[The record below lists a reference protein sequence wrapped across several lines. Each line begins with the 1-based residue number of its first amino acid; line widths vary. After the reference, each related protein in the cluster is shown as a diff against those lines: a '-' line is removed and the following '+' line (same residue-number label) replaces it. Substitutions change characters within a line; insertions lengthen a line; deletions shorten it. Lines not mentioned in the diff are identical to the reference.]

1 MFEQAEADEKAE
13 NGRSYPMA
21 MWGAAMATVQILW
34 QYSECEKGKE
44 FLDKI
49 PEERDWITDKEEA
62 YIKTGYSLYPKDL
75 ACAEDNQ
82 FKREK
87 RIKKAM
93 KNLSEKYPKESE
105 ASLFFAAAS
114 LAVSAQSKNTNAEVE
129 KNIIKRLQSLE
140 ESFPTHSGILHFINH
155 IFDTPKFYR
164 VGNKLFL
171 EEMIQPSEQKD
182 HAASVGLRAAK
193 NYMKVATSSC
203 HGLHMPSHVFMR
215 FGSWKESLQS
225 NYLSIKVNL

>member
-1 MFEQAEADEKAE
+1 MFEQAEVDEKAE
-13 NGRSYPMA
+13 IGRSYPMA

-44 FLDKI
+44 FLNKI
-49 PEERDWITDKEEA
+49 PEEREWITDREEA
-62 YIKTGYSLYPKDL
+62 YIQTGYSLYPQDL

-82 FKREK
+82 FNREK
-87 RIKKAM
+87 RFKKAM
-93 KNLSEKYPKESE
+93 KNVLEKYPEESE
-105 ASLFFAAAS
+105 ASLFFSVAS

-129 KNIIKRLQSLE
+129 KNIKKRLQSLE
-140 ESFPTHSGILHFINH
+140 KRFPTHSGLLHYITH
-155 IFDTPKFYR
+155 LFDTPKFYKT
-164 VGNKLFL
+164 GNKLFL

-182 HAASVGLRAAK
+182 HAASMGLRAAK

-215 FGSWKESLQS
+215 FGSWKESLHS